1 MVAIT
6 RFGFFLAISLAL
18 VAPVQA
24 DDSIRR
30 DKIVSVIQ
38 SQLEAFRRDDAVAA
52 YSHAAPQILAMF
64 GSAEKFMQMVMTDYG
79 ALYRHKSVTF
89 LDLVYM
95 SVMGG
100 MVQRV
105 LVTGPDGAEAIAL
118 YTVEQMDD
126 DVWRITGCMLVP
138 AGGNPT

>member
-1 MVAIT
+1 
-6 RFGFFLAISLAL
+6 
-18 VAPVQA
+18 
-24 DDSIRR
+24 
-30 DKIVSVIQ
+30 
-38 SQLEAFRRDDAVAA
+38 
-52 YSHAAPQILAMF
+52 
-64 GSAEKFMQMVMTDYG
+64 MQMVMTDYG